1 MSAFEYVSVMA
12 SIIIGLALVDILVSL
27 NRLIRAG
34 RLVRWDWAAPVAAT
48 LVILT
53 LIPIWWGLY
62 QPEDR
67 AMTIGQFLPQLVELV
82 ILFLL
87 AAAALPDEIPA
98 EGIELKAYYHRNGPY
113 FWGLF
118 TAGLGWLI
126 VVGVAEQIL
135 AGASPWPFIAGRW
148 VDIIVVGVFAS
159 LIFIRNRWWHAA
171 ALLILSTGP
180 LGWLSRSL
188 G

>member
-12 SIIIGLALVDILVSL
+12 SIIIGLGLVDILVSL

-34 RLVRWDWAAPVAAT
+34 RLVRWDWAAPLAAV
-48 LVILT
+48 LVVLT
-53 LIPIWWGLY
+53 LIQIWWSLY
-62 QPEDR
+62 EPNER
-67 AMTIGQFLPQLVELV
+67 TMTIAQFLPQMVELV

-87 AAAALPDEIPA
+87 AASALPDEVPE
-98 EGIELKAYYHRNGPY
+98 EGIDLKVYYDRNGPY

-118 TAGLGWLI
+118 TAGLGWLL
-126 VVGVAEQIL
+126 VVGVTQLAV
-135 AGASPWPFIAGRW
+135 AGASPWSFIAGRW
-148 VDIIVVGVFAS
+148 VDVAVLGVFAS
-159 LIFIRNRWWHAA
+159 LIFVRNRWWHAA
-171 ALLILSTGP
+171 AFLILSLGP